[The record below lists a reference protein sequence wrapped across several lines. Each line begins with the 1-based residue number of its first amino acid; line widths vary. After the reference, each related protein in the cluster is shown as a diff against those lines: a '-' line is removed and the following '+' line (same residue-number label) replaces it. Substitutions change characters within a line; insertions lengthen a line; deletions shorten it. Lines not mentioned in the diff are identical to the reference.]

1 MADIEGLR
9 NLPASKVTPGW
20 MSITPAVTRSEKCWS
35 LEELN
40 VKGQRWQII
49 VVNRADSLAACYRP
63 MGQAATKVKEFAWLC
78 GFDHSVGEALDWA
91 EDQRED
97 TYWEEFLAEKV
108 ENSTLIKDFHDQV
121 EEKYRIQQNQSTF
134 GPGGKVERSG
144 YHRKRK

>member
-1 MADIEGLR
+1 MSDIEGLNR
-9 NLPASKVTPGW
+9 LPASKVTPGW

-63 MGQAATKVKEFAWLC
+63 MGRAAAQIKEFAWLC

-91 EDQRED
+91 EEQRED
-97 TYWEEFLAEKV
+97 TYWDQFLAEKV
-108 ENSTLIKDFHDQV
+108 ENSTLIQDFHDQI
-121 EEKYRIQQNQSTF
+121 EEKYRIQQNKSVV
-134 GPGGKVERSG
+134 GPHQTTQRIGGRR
-144 YHRKRK
+144 RK